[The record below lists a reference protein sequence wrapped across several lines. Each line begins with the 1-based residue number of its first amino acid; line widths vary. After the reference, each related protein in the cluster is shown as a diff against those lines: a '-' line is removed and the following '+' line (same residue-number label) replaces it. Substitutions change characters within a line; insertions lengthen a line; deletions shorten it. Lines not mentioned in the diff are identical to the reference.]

1 MLEVLKAFSELCI
14 LILSINVELEDP
26 WREDIA
32 SYTCLTWLQTSD
44 PGHWVT
50 GQLLSC
56 AARHV
61 TRRLH
66 ADSRLPHLHTRY

>member
-32 SYTCLTWLQTSD
+32 VYTCLTWLQTSD

-50 GQLLSC
+50 GQLCSAATLYPTQKLSSP
-56 AARHV
+56 
-61 TRRLH
+61 L
-66 ADSRLPHLHTRY
+66 